1 MGLFYIKSF
10 VFLSR
15 QHAYGEVAYKN
26 DMHYT
31 PNYIFELIGKTFKN
45 FFLRRIFVGMEKMV
59 RIVNLDILKCVKNL
73 VNMVIPQMVA
83 KRVKVVIIS
92 TLYYVNILW
101 NMVHVLTKTC
111 SFTHIKN
118 TVRGNNFNSQLKC
131 NNFLKSSI
139 TSQKCSNQNIPKPN
153 SSTSLPQNFI
163 NKVRASWTRD
173 KKLYPTIKFITK
185 L

>member
-1 MGLFYIKSF
+1 MK
-10 VFLSR
+10 
-15 QHAYGEVAYKN
+15 YGACLN
-26 DMHYT
+26 
-31 PNYIFELIGKTFKN
+31 
-45 FFLRRIFVGMEKMV
+45 
-59 RIVNLDILKCVKNL
+59 
-73 VNMVIPQMVA
+73 
-83 KRVKVVIIS
+83 
-92 TLYYVNILW
+92 
-101 NMVHVLTKTC
+101 KTC

-173 KKLYPTIKFITK
+173 KKFTPQSNLLQSCKIGNETPKSDVKKNVSLVTNKYVGLERKNFHPDPNFQPYTYWNFVGGKYRRILKFS
-185 L
+185 